1 MVKEAIFMRFRKIIT
16 AVDSHTEGEP
26 ARIVIGGAVPFVP
39 GKTMFEKWV
48 YAKKN
53 IDHFRTMLMYEPR
66 GHSAMSGSIIMK
78 PTTPEADIGI
88 LFIEVSGWLP
98 MCGHGTIA
106 ACTVLLETGIIE
118 PVEPVTKFTLD
129 TPAGLVKAE
138 VEVKDGKAGKVSIRN
153 VPSFL
158 YKSDVKVDVSTVGK
172 VKLDISYG
180 GNFYAI
186 LPAKDVGLEVLPELN
201 NELIETGR
209 KIRKAVNE
217 QVEVVHPENPKIDI
231 CSHVRLL
238 GPTSKAKKGTRN
250 AVIYGPGQ
258 IDRSP
263 CGTGTSAEIA
273 MHYAKGNLKLNEE
286 FICESIIGSTFGAKA
301 VEETRVGGYKAIVP
315 EISGRAWITGIQQF
329 VLDPD
334 DPFPTGFYLGPK
346 DPEYGGI

>member
-1 MVKEAIFMRFRKIIT
+1 MRFKNIIT

-39 GKTMFEKWV
+39 GKTMFDKWV

-53 IDHFRTMLMYEPR
+53 LDDFRTMLMYEPR
-66 GHSAMSGSIIMK
+66 GHSAMSGSIVMQ
-78 PTTPEADIGI
+78 PTTPKADIGV

-98 MCGHGTIA
+98 MCGHGAIA
-106 ACTVLLETGIIE
+106 TCTVLIETGIIE
-118 PVEPVTKFTLD
+118 AKEPVTKFTLD

-138 VEVKDGKAGKVSIRN
+138 VEVKDGKAKRVTIKN

-158 YKSDVKVDVSTVGK
+158 YKSDVTINIPEVGK
-172 VKLDISYG
+172 VKLDIAYG

-186 LPAKDVGLEVLPELN
+186 LPAKDVGLQVVPEQN
-201 NELIETGR
+201 NELIEVGR
-209 KIRKAVNE
+209 KIRAAVNE
-217 QVEVVHPENPKIDI
+217 QVKVVHPENPKIDI

-238 GPTSKAKKGTRN
+238 GPTKLAKLGTKN

-263 CGTGTSAEIA
+263 CGTGTSAEVA
-273 MHYAKGNLKLNEE
+273 ANYAKGKLKLNEE
-286 FICESIIGSTFGAKA
+286 FICESIIGSHFVAKA
-301 VEETRVGGYKAIVP
+301 VEETKVADYKAIVP
-315 EISGRAWITGIQQF
+315 AITGRAWVMGIQQF

-334 DPFPTGFYLGPK
+334 DPFPTGFYIGPK
-346 DPEYGGI
+346 DPKYGGI